1 MGSPLRQQR
10 RGKASSTWRANS
22 HHGKGDV
29 EHRNAETTGEVI
41 DIVHDPARS
50 APVAVVEFDDST
62 ESENSARSS
71 ESSDSS
77 SEEVRNVL
85 APENLQVGDT
95 IEVGVSAEIEEGNV
109 LPVGEIPEGVPIH
122 NIETQP
128 SSGGQLVRSSG
139 TYAFVVTH
147 EQDGVRIKLPSGEFK
162 KLDTGCRAT
171 IGKVAGGGR
180 KDKPF
185 VKAGNKHKAMKA
197 KGHKYPNV
205 RAVAMNAVDHP
216 FGGSAKPGQPKTVSR
231 HASPGSKVGSVAAR
245 RSGNKEGTAD
255 NE

>member
-1 MGSPLRQQR
+1 MGSPIKSQR
-10 RGKASSTWRANS
+10 RGKGSSTWEANS

-29 EHRNAETTGEVI
+29 EHRNAETTGEVV
-41 DIVHDPARS
+41 DIVHDPGRS
-50 APVAVVEFDDST
+50 APVAVVEFDD
-62 ESENSARSS
+62 
-71 ESSDSS
+71 
-77 SEEVRNVL
+77 EETRNVL
-85 APENLQVGDT
+85 APENLQVGDS

-109 LPVGEIPEGVPIH
+109 LPVGEVPEGVPIH

-128 SSGGQLVRSSG
+128 SSGGELVRASG

-162 KLDTGCRAT
+162 KLDTRCRAT

-197 KGHKYPNV
+197 KGHKYPSV

-245 RSGNKEGTAD
+245 RTGNTEGTRD
-255 NE
+255 DE